1 MSLRLML
8 SHTPW
13 CRWITSTG
21 GTVPSS
27 RRMLGAIRTIQPL
40 SSGFGTWPPWYEML
54 FWPGFTSIGP
64 TS

>member
-1 MSLRLML
+1 M
-8 SHTPW
+8 
-13 CRWITSTG
+13 TSTG

-27 RRMLGAIRTIQPL
+27 RRMFGAMRTIQPL
-40 SSGFGTWPPWYEML
+40 SSGFGTCPPWYEML